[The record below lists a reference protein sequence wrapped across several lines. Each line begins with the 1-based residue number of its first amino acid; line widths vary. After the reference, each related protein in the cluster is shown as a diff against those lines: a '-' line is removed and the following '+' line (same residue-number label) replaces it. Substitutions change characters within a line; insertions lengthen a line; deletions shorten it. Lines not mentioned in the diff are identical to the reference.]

1 MADVNLGEIIL
12 TEIKSINEKIGE
24 VNVTLAKQ
32 EVNIDTHI
40 KRTNILEDKI
50 VPIEKFMGT
59 VNAGLKLIGAGAVLV
74 SLATGIIKLV
84 EFIKH

>member
-12 TEIKSINEKIGE
+12 TEIKSINKELGDI
-24 VNVTLAKQ
+24 NVTLAKQ

-40 KRTNILEDKI
+40 RRTDLLEAKI
-50 VPIEKFMGT
+50 VPVEKFMAT
-59 VNAGLKLIGAGAVLV
+59 INAGLKLIGAGAVLV
-74 SLATGIIKLV
+74 SLVTGIIKLI